1 MMPRSKDQKPL
12 KLVCNE
18 AIRGIKYLVVI
29 KKRSIMIKDNQKTI
43 NHLFIIIDAILIV
56 GAYFLAYPLRFRV
69 LSSFG
74 PFALQKGEGFL
85 KFSEYAQNIIFLLP
99 GYLIIY
105 NMCGLYK
112 PKRGHSRIRVIG
124 NLLEANV
131 LGIFYFAFI
140 IFVMKKSDIS
150 RSFYGIF
157 GALNLTFGLGLRL
170 VSGKI
175 LRAFRR
181 KGKNLKHVLLV
192 GYSRAAEG
200 FIDRV
205 KQNPEWG
212 YWIHGILDDN
222 LVLDTDYKGVK
233 VTGAVLDLEDIIN
246 ENDYDE
252 IVITLSLDEYEKFE
266 DIVNICEKSGVHT
279 KFVPDYNNMVSTVPY
294 IEDLYGLPVI
304 NIRNVPLTNTSNLF
318 IKRAMDII
326 IGSIALI
333 ISLIPMIIIGI
344 IIKCTSK
351 GPALFSQIRVGKH
364 GKEFKMF
371 KFRSMYLEDP
381 EKEKEEWT
389 TRGDKRVTPIGR
401 FIRKTSLDELPQ
413 LFNVL
418 GGSMSL
424 VGPRPE
430 RPQFVEKFKEEVPRY
445 MIKHQVRPGMTGW
458 AQINGLRGD
467 TSIRKRIEY
476 DLYYIE
482 NWSVGLDIK
491 ILFLTIF
498 KGFINKN
505 AY

>member
-1 MMPRSKDQKPL
+1 
-12 KLVCNE
+12 
-18 AIRGIKYLVVI
+18 
-29 KKRSIMIKDNQKTI
+29 MIKDNQKTFNRLYI
-43 NHLFIIIDAILIV
+43 VLDAMLIV

-69 LSSFG
+69 LTAFK
-74 PFALQKGEGFL
+74 PFALQEGERFL
-85 KFSEYAQNIIFLLP
+85 AFAIYARKIIFLLP
-99 GYLIIY
+99 GYLVIY
-105 NMCGLYK
+105 GISGLYK
-112 PKRGHSRIRVIG
+112 PRRGHSRIRVIG
-124 NLLEANV
+124 NLIEANL
-131 LGIFYFAFI
+131 LGIFYFAFL
-140 IFVMKKSDIS
+140 IFIQKENDIS
-150 RSFYGIF
+150 RWFYLIF
-157 GALNLTFGLGLRL
+157 GALNLIFGLALRY
-170 VSGKI
+170 VISKV
-175 LRAFRR
+175 LRTIR
-181 KGKNLKHVLLV
+181 KRGKNLKHVLLV
-192 GYSRAAEG
+192 GYSRATEG
-200 FIDRV
+200 YIDRI

-222 LVLDTDYKGVK
+222 VVLDTDYKGIK
-233 VTGAVLDLEDIIN
+233 VIGSILDLGQIIE

-252 IVITLSLDEYEKFE
+252 IVITLGLSEYEKLE
-266 DIVNICEKSGVHT
+266 SIVNVCEKTGVHT

-304 NIRNVPLTNTSNLF
+304 NIRNVPLTNTINLF
-318 IKRAMDII
+318 IKRMMDIVL
-326 IGSIALI
+326 GFIALVLG
-333 ISLIPMIIIGI
+333 LIPMLIIAI

-351 GPALFSQIRVGKH
+351 GPVIFSQVRVGKH
-364 GKEFKMF
+364 GREFKMF

-381 EKEKEEWT
+381 EKEKDEWT
-389 TRGDKRVTPIGR
+389 TKGDKRVTPIGK

-430 RPQFVEKFKEEVPRY
+430 RPQFVEKFREEVPRY
-445 MIKHQVRPGMTGW
+445 MVKHQVRPGMTGW
-458 AQINGLRGD
+458 AQIKGYRGD
-467 TSIRKRIEY
+467 TSIKKRIEY

>member
-1 MMPRSKDQKPL
+1 
-12 KLVCNE
+12 
-18 AIRGIKYLVVI
+18 
-29 KKRSIMIKDNQKTI
+29 MIKDNQKTFNRLYI
-43 NHLFIIIDAILIV
+43 VLDAMLIV

-69 LSSFG
+69 LTAFK
-74 PFALQKGEGFL
+74 PFALQEGERFL
-85 KFSEYAQNIIFLLP
+85 AFAIYARKIIFLLP
-99 GYLIIY
+99 GYLVIY
-105 NMCGLYK
+105 GISGLYK
-112 PKRGHSRIRVIG
+112 PRRGHSRIRVIG
-124 NLLEANV
+124 NLIEANL
-131 LGIFYFAFI
+131 LGIFYFAFL
-140 IFVMKKSDIS
+140 IFIQKENDIS
-150 RSFYGIF
+150 RWFYLIF
-157 GALNLTFGLGLRL
+157 GALNLIFGLALRY
-170 VSGKI
+170 VISKV
-175 LRAFRR
+175 LRTIRR
-181 KGKNLKHVLLV
+181 RGKNLKHVLLV
-192 GYSRAAEG
+192 GYSRATEG
-200 FIDRV
+200 YIDRI

-222 LVLDTDYKGVK
+222 AVLDTDYKGIK
-233 VTGAVLDLEDIIN
+233 VVGSILDLGQIIE

-252 IVITLSLDEYEKFE
+252 IVITLGLSEYEKLE
-266 DIVNICEKSGVHT
+266 SIVNVCEKTGVHT

-304 NIRNVPLTNTSNLF
+304 NIRNVPLTNTINLF
-318 IKRAMDII
+318 IKRMMDIVL
-326 IGSIALI
+326 GFIALVLG
-333 ISLIPMIIIGI
+333 LIPMLIIAI

-351 GPALFSQIRVGKH
+351 GPVIFSQVRVGKH
-364 GKEFKMF
+364 GREFKMF

-381 EKEKEEWT
+381 EKEKDEWT
-389 TRGDKRVTPIGR
+389 TKGDKRVTPIGK

-430 RPQFVEKFKEEVPRY
+430 RPQFVEKFREEVPRY
-445 MIKHQVRPGMTGW
+445 MVKHQVRPGMTGW
-458 AQINGLRGD
+458 AQIKGYRGD
-467 TSIRKRIEY
+467 TSIKKRIEY

>member
-1 MMPRSKDQKPL
+1 ML
-12 KLVCNE
+12 
-18 AIRGIKYLVVI
+18 
-29 KKRSIMIKDNQKTI
+29 
-43 NHLFIIIDAILIV
+43 II
-56 GAYFLAYPLRFRV
+56 GAYFLAYPLRFHV
-69 LSSFG
+69 LTAFK
-74 PFALQKGEGFL
+74 PFALQEGERFL
-85 KFSEYAQNIIFLLP
+85 AFTIYARKIMFLLP
-99 GYLIIY
+99 GYLVIY
-105 NMCGLYK
+105 GLSGLYK
-112 PKRGHSRIRVIG
+112 PRRGHSRIRVIG
-124 NLLEANV
+124 NLIEANL
-131 LGIFYFAFI
+131 LGIFYFAFL
-140 IFVMKKSDIS
+140 IFIQKEHDIS
-150 RSFYGIF
+150 RWFYLIF
-157 GALNLTFGLGLRL
+157 GALNLTFGLALRY
-170 VSGKI
+170 VISKV
-175 LRAFRR
+175 LRTIR
-181 KGKNLKHVLLV
+181 KRGKNLKHVLLV

-200 FIDRV
+200 FIDRI

-222 LVLDTDYKGVK
+222 AVLDTDYKGIK
-233 VTGAVLDLEDIIN
+233 VVGSILDLGQIIE

-252 IVITLSLDEYEKFE
+252 IVITLGLSEYEKLE
-266 DIVNICEKSGVHT
+266 SIVNVCEKTGVHT

-304 NIRNVPLTNTSNLF
+304 NIRNVPLTNTINLF
-318 IKRAMDII
+318 IKRTMDIVLGI
-326 IGSIALI
+326 IALI
-333 ISLIPMIIIGI
+333 LGFIPMLVIAV

-351 GPALFSQIRVGKH
+351 GPVIFSQVRVGKH
-364 GKEFKMF
+364 GREFKMF

-381 EKEKEEWT
+381 EKEKDEWT
-389 TRGDKRVTPIGR
+389 TKGDKRVTPIGR

-430 RPQFVEKFKEEVPRY
+430 RPQFVEKFREEVPRY
-445 MIKHQVRPGMTGW
+445 MVKHQVRPGMTGW
-458 AQINGLRGD
+458 AQIKGYRGD
-467 TSIRKRIEY
+467 TSIKKRIEY

>member
-1 MMPRSKDQKPL
+1 
-12 KLVCNE
+12 
-18 AIRGIKYLVVI
+18 
-29 KKRSIMIKDNQKTI
+29 MIKDNQKTFNRLYI
-43 NHLFIIIDAILIV
+43 VLDAMLIV
-56 GAYFLAYPLRFRV
+56 GAYFLAYPLRFHV
-69 LSSFG
+69 LTAFK
-74 PFALQKGEGFL
+74 PFALQEGERFL
-85 KFSEYAQNIIFLLP
+85 AFTIYAQTILFLLP
-99 GYLIIY
+99 GYLVIY
-105 NMCGLYK
+105 GLSGLYK
-112 PKRGHSRIRVIG
+112 PRRGHSRIRVIG
-124 NLLEANV
+124 NLIEANL
-131 LGIFYFAFI
+131 LGIFYFAFL
-140 IFVMKKSDIS
+140 IFIQKEHDIS
-150 RSFYGIF
+150 RWFYLIF
-157 GALNLTFGLGLRL
+157 GALNLTFGLALRY
-170 VSGKI
+170 VISKV
-175 LRAFRR
+175 LRTIR
-181 KGKNLKHVLLV
+181 KRGKNLKHVLLV

-200 FIDRV
+200 FIDRI

-222 LVLDTDYKGVK
+222 AVLDTDYKGIK
-233 VTGAVLDLEDIIN
+233 VVGSILDLGQIIE

-252 IVITLSLDEYEKFE
+252 IVITLGLSEYEKLE
-266 DIVNICEKSGVHT
+266 SIVNVCEKTGVHT

-304 NIRNVPLTNTSNLF
+304 NIRNVPLTNTINLF
-318 IKRAMDII
+318 IKRTMDIVL
-326 IGSIALI
+326 GFIALV
-333 ISLIPMIIIGI
+333 LGFIPMLVIAV

-351 GPALFSQIRVGKH
+351 GPVIFSQVRVGKH
-364 GKEFKMF
+364 GREFKMF

-381 EKEKEEWT
+381 EKEKDEWT
-389 TRGDKRVTPIGR
+389 TKGDKRVTPIGR

-430 RPQFVEKFKEEVPRY
+430 RPQFVEKFREEVPRY
-445 MIKHQVRPGMTGW
+445 MVKHQVRPGMTGW
-458 AQINGLRGD
+458 AQIKGYRGD
-467 TSIRKRIEY
+467 TSIKKRIEY

>member
-1 MMPRSKDQKPL
+1 
-12 KLVCNE
+12 
-18 AIRGIKYLVVI
+18 
-29 KKRSIMIKDNQKTI
+29 MIKDNQKTFNRLYI
-43 NHLFIIIDAILIV
+43 VLDAMLIV
-56 GAYFLAYPLRFRV
+56 GAYFLAYPLRFHV
-69 LSSFG
+69 LTAFK
-74 PFALQKGEGFL
+74 PFALQEGERFL
-85 KFSEYAQNIIFLLP
+85 AFTIYARKIMFLLP
-99 GYLIIY
+99 GYLVIY
-105 NMCGLYK
+105 GLSGLYK
-112 PKRGHSRIRVIG
+112 PRRGHSRIRVIG
-124 NLLEANV
+124 NLIEANL
-131 LGIFYFAFI
+131 LGIFYFAFL
-140 IFVMKKSDIS
+140 IFIQKENDIS
-150 RSFYGIF
+150 RWFYLIF
-157 GALNLTFGLGLRL
+157 GALNLTFGLALRY
-170 VSGKI
+170 VISKV
-175 LRAFRR
+175 LRTIR
-181 KGKNLKHVLLV
+181 KRGKNLKHVLLV

-200 FIDRV
+200 FIDRI

-222 LVLDTDYKGVK
+222 AVLDTDYKGIK
-233 VTGAVLDLEDIIN
+233 VVGSILDLGQIIE

-252 IVITLSLDEYEKFE
+252 IVITLGLSEYEKLE
-266 DIVNICEKSGVHT
+266 SIVNVCEKTGVHT

-304 NIRNVPLTNTSNLF
+304 NIRNVPLTNTINLF
-318 IKRAMDII
+318 IKRTMDIVL
-326 IGSIALI
+326 GFIALI
-333 ISLIPMIIIGI
+333 LGFIPMLVIAV

-351 GPALFSQIRVGKH
+351 GPVIFSQVRVGKH
-364 GKEFKMF
+364 GREFKMF

-381 EKEKEEWT
+381 EKEKDEWT
-389 TRGDKRVTPIGR
+389 TKGDKRVTPIGR

-430 RPQFVEKFKEEVPRY
+430 RPQFVEKFREEVPRY
-445 MIKHQVRPGMTGW
+445 MVKHQVRPGMTGW
-458 AQINGLRGD
+458 AQIKGYRGD
-467 TSIRKRIEY
+467 TSIKKRIEY

>member
-1 MMPRSKDQKPL
+1 
-12 KLVCNE
+12 
-18 AIRGIKYLVVI
+18 
-29 KKRSIMIKDNQKTI
+29 MIKDNQKTFNRLYI
-43 NHLFIIIDAILIV
+43 VLDAMLIV
-56 GAYFLAYPLRFRV
+56 GAYFLAYPLRFHV
-69 LSSFG
+69 LTAFK
-74 PFALQKGEGFL
+74 PFALQEGERFL
-85 KFSEYAQNIIFLLP
+85 AFTIYAQKIMFLLP
-99 GYLIIY
+99 GYLVIY
-105 NMCGLYK
+105 GLSGLYK
-112 PKRGHSRIRVIG
+112 PRRGHSRIRVIG
-124 NLLEANV
+124 NLIEANL

-140 IFVMKKSDIS
+140 IFIQKEHDIS
-150 RSFYGIF
+150 RWFYLIF
-157 GALNLTFGLGLRL
+157 GALNLTFGLALRY
-170 VSGKI
+170 VISKV
-175 LRAFRR
+175 LRTIR
-181 KGKNLKHVLLV
+181 KRGKNLKHVLLV

-200 FIDRV
+200 FIDRI

-222 LVLDTDYKGVK
+222 AVLDTDYKGIK
-233 VTGAVLDLEDIIN
+233 VVGSILDLGQIIE

-252 IVITLSLDEYEKFE
+252 IVITLGLSEYEKLE
-266 DIVNICEKSGVHT
+266 SIVNVCEKTGVHT

-304 NIRNVPLTNTSNLF
+304 NIRNVPLTNTINLF
-318 IKRAMDII
+318 IKRTMDIVL
-326 IGSIALI
+326 GFIALV
-333 ISLIPMIIIGI
+333 LGFIPMLVIAV

-351 GPALFSQIRVGKH
+351 GPVIFSQVRVGKH
-364 GKEFKMF
+364 GREFKMF

-381 EKEKEEWT
+381 EKEKDEWT
-389 TRGDKRVTPIGR
+389 TKGDKRVTPIGR

-430 RPQFVEKFKEEVPRY
+430 RPQFVEKFREEVPRY
-445 MIKHQVRPGMTGW
+445 MVKHQVRPGMTGW
-458 AQINGLRGD
+458 AQIKGYRGD
-467 TSIRKRIEY
+467 TSIKKRIEY

>member
-1 MMPRSKDQKPL
+1 M
-12 KLVCNE
+12 
-18 AIRGIKYLVVI
+18 
-29 KKRSIMIKDNQKTI
+29 
-43 NHLFIIIDAILIV
+43 
-56 GAYFLAYPLRFRV
+56 AYPLRFRV
-69 LSSFG
+69 LTAFR
-74 PFALQKGEGFL
+74 PFAIQDGERFL
-85 KFSEYAQNIIFLLP
+85 AFTIYARKIIFLLP

-105 NMCGLYK
+105 GISGLYK
-112 PKRGHSRIRVIG
+112 PRRGHSRIRVIG
-124 NLLEANV
+124 NLIEANL
-131 LGIFYFAFI
+131 LGIFYFAFL
-140 IFVMKKSDIS
+140 IFIQKENDIS
-150 RSFYGIF
+150 RWFYLIF
-157 GALNLTFGLGLRL
+157 GALNLTFGLALRYAISK
-170 VSGKI
+170 V
-175 LRAFRR
+175 LRTVR
-181 KGKNLKHVLLV
+181 KRGKNLKHVLLV
-192 GYSRAAEG
+192 GYSRATEG
-200 FIDRV
+200 FIDRI

-222 LVLDTDYKGVK
+222 AVLDTEYKGIK
-233 VTGAVLDLEDIIN
+233 VVGSILDLGQIIE

-252 IVITLSLDEYEKFE
+252 IVITLGLSEYEKLE
-266 DIVNICEKSGVHT
+266 DIVNVCEKTGVHT

-304 NIRNVPLTNTSNLF
+304 NIRNVPLTNTINLV
-318 IKRAMDII
+318 IKRAMDLIL
-326 IGSIALI
+326 GFIALV
-333 ISLIPMIIIGI
+333 LGFIPMLIIAI

-351 GPALFSQIRVGKH
+351 GPVIFSQVRVGKH
-364 GKEFKMF
+364 GREFKMF

-381 EKEKEEWT
+381 EQEKEEWT

-430 RPQFVEKFKEEVPRY
+430 RPQFVEKFREEVPRY
-445 MIKHQVRPGMTGW
+445 MVKHQVRPGMTGW
-458 AQINGLRGD
+458 AQIKGYRGD
-467 TSIRKRIEY
+467 TSIKKRIEY

>member
-1 MMPRSKDQKPL
+1 M
-12 KLVCNE
+12 
-18 AIRGIKYLVVI
+18 
-29 KKRSIMIKDNQKTI
+29 
-43 NHLFIIIDAILIV
+43 
-56 GAYFLAYPLRFRV
+56 
-69 LSSFG
+69 
-74 PFALQKGEGFL
+74 
-85 KFSEYAQNIIFLLP
+85 
-99 GYLIIY
+99 
-105 NMCGLYK
+105 
-112 PKRGHSRIRVIG
+112 
-124 NLLEANV
+124 
-131 LGIFYFAFI
+131 
-140 IFVMKKSDIS
+140 
-150 RSFYGIF
+150 
-157 GALNLTFGLGLRL
+157 
-170 VSGKI
+170 
-175 LRAFRR
+175 
-181 KGKNLKHVLLV
+181 LV

-326 IGSIALI
+326 IGSISLI
-333 ISLIPMIIIGI
+333 ISLIPMLIIGI

>member
-1 MMPRSKDQKPL
+1 
-12 KLVCNE
+12 
-18 AIRGIKYLVVI
+18 
-29 KKRSIMIKDNQKTI
+29 MIKDNQKTFNRLYI
-43 NHLFIIIDAILIV
+43 VLDAMLIV
-56 GAYFLAYPLRFRV
+56 GAYFLAYPLRFHV
-69 LSSFG
+69 LTAFK
-74 PFALQKGEGFL
+74 PFALQEGERFL
-85 KFSEYAQNIIFLLP
+85 AFTIYAQKIMFLLP
-99 GYLIIY
+99 GYLVIY
-105 NMCGLYK
+105 GLSGLYK
-112 PKRGHSRIRVIG
+112 PRRGHSRIRVIG
-124 NLLEANV
+124 KLIEANL
-131 LGIFYFAFI
+131 LGIFYFAFL
-140 IFVMKKSDIS
+140 IFIQKEHDIS
-150 RSFYGIF
+150 RWFYLIF
-157 GALNLTFGLGLRL
+157 GALNLTFGLALRY
-170 VSGKI
+170 VISKV
-175 LRAFRR
+175 LRTIR
-181 KGKNLKHVLLV
+181 KRGKNLKHVLLV

-200 FIDRV
+200 FIDRI

-222 LVLDTDYKGVK
+222 AVLDTDYKGIK
-233 VTGAVLDLEDIIN
+233 VVGSILDLGQIIE

-252 IVITLSLDEYEKFE
+252 IVITLGLSEYEKLE
-266 DIVNICEKSGVHT
+266 SIVNVCEKTGVHT

-304 NIRNVPLTNTSNLF
+304 NIRNVPLTNTINLF
-318 IKRAMDII
+318 IKRTMDIVLGI
-326 IGSIALI
+326 IALI
-333 ISLIPMIIIGI
+333 LGFIPMLVIAV

-351 GPALFSQIRVGKH
+351 GPVIFSQVRVGKH
-364 GKEFKMF
+364 GREFKMF

-381 EKEKEEWT
+381 EKEKDEWT
-389 TRGDKRVTPIGR
+389 TKGDKRVTPIGR

-430 RPQFVEKFKEEVPRY
+430 RPQFVEKFREEVPRY
-445 MIKHQVRPGMTGW
+445 MVKHQVRPGMTGW
-458 AQINGLRGD
+458 AQIKGYRGD
-467 TSIRKRIEY
+467 TSIKKRIEY

>member
-1 MMPRSKDQKPL
+1 
-12 KLVCNE
+12 
-18 AIRGIKYLVVI
+18 
-29 KKRSIMIKDNQKTI
+29 MIKDNQKTFNRLYI
-43 NHLFIIIDAILIV
+43 VLDAMLIV
-56 GAYFLAYPLRFRV
+56 GAYFLAYPLRFHV
-69 LSSFG
+69 LTAFK
-74 PFALQKGEGFL
+74 PFALQEGERFL
-85 KFSEYAQNIIFLLP
+85 AFTIYARKIMFLLP
-99 GYLIIY
+99 GYLVIY
-105 NMCGLYK
+105 GLSGLYK
-112 PKRGHSRIRVIG
+112 PRRGHSRIRVIG
-124 NLLEANV
+124 NLIEANL
-131 LGIFYFAFI
+131 LGIFYFAFL
-140 IFVMKKSDIS
+140 IFIQKENDIS
-150 RSFYGIF
+150 RWFYLIF
-157 GALNLTFGLGLRL
+157 GALNLTFGLALRY
-170 VSGKI
+170 VISKV
-175 LRAFRR
+175 LRTIR
-181 KGKNLKHVLLV
+181 KRGKNLKHVLLV

-200 FIDRV
+200 FIDRI

-222 LVLDTDYKGVK
+222 AVLDTDYKGIK
-233 VTGAVLDLEDIIN
+233 VVGSILDLGQIIE

-252 IVITLSLDEYEKFE
+252 IVITLGLSEYEKLE
-266 DIVNICEKSGVHT
+266 SIVNVCEKTGVHT

-304 NIRNVPLTNTSNLF
+304 NIRNVPLTNTINLF
-318 IKRAMDII
+318 IKRTMDIVL
-326 IGSIALI
+326 GFIALV
-333 ISLIPMIIIGI
+333 LGFIPMLVIAV

-351 GPALFSQIRVGKH
+351 GPVIFSQVRVGKH
-364 GKEFKMF
+364 GREFKMF

-381 EKEKEEWT
+381 EKEKDEWT
-389 TRGDKRVTPIGR
+389 TKGDKRVTPIGR

-430 RPQFVEKFKEEVPRY
+430 RPQFVEKFREEVPRY
-445 MIKHQVRPGMTGW
+445 MVKHQVRPGMTGW
-458 AQINGLRGD
+458 AQIKGYRGD
-467 TSIRKRIEY
+467 TSIKKRIEY

>member
-1 MMPRSKDQKPL
+1 
-12 KLVCNE
+12 
-18 AIRGIKYLVVI
+18 
-29 KKRSIMIKDNQKTI
+29 MIKDNQKTFNRLYI
-43 NHLFIIIDAILIV
+43 VLDAMLIV
-56 GAYFLAYPLRFRV
+56 GAYFLAYPLRFHV
-69 LSSFG
+69 LTAFK
-74 PFALQKGEGFL
+74 PFALQEGERFL
-85 KFSEYAQNIIFLLP
+85 AFTIYARKIMFLLP
-99 GYLIIY
+99 GYLVIY
-105 NMCGLYK
+105 GLSGLYK
-112 PKRGHSRIRVIG
+112 PRRGHSRIRVIG
-124 NLLEANV
+124 NLIEANL
-131 LGIFYFAFI
+131 LGIFYFAFL
-140 IFVMKKSDIS
+140 IFIQKEHDIS
-150 RSFYGIF
+150 RWFYLIF
-157 GALNLTFGLGLRL
+157 GALNLTFGLALRY
-170 VSGKI
+170 VISKV
-175 LRAFRR
+175 LRTIR
-181 KGKNLKHVLLV
+181 KRGKNLKHVLLV

-200 FIDRV
+200 FIDRI

-222 LVLDTDYKGVK
+222 AVLDTDYKGIK
-233 VTGAVLDLEDIIN
+233 VVGSILDLGQIIE

-252 IVITLSLDEYEKFE
+252 IVITLGLSEYEKLE
-266 DIVNICEKSGVHT
+266 SIVNVCEKTGVHT

-304 NIRNVPLTNTSNLF
+304 NIRNVPLTNTINLF
-318 IKRAMDII
+318 IKRTMDIVL
-326 IGSIALI
+326 GFIALI
-333 ISLIPMIIIGI
+333 LGFIPMLVIAV

-351 GPALFSQIRVGKH
+351 GPVIFSQVRVGKH
-364 GKEFKMF
+364 GREFKMF

-381 EKEKEEWT
+381 EKEKDEWT
-389 TRGDKRVTPIGR
+389 TKGDKRVTPIGR

-430 RPQFVEKFKEEVPRY
+430 RPQFVEKFREEVPRY
-445 MIKHQVRPGMTGW
+445 MVKHQVRPGMTGW
-458 AQINGLRGD
+458 AQIKGYRGD
-467 TSIRKRIEY
+467 TSIKKRIEY

>member
-1 MMPRSKDQKPL
+1 
-12 KLVCNE
+12 
-18 AIRGIKYLVVI
+18 
-29 KKRSIMIKDNQKTI
+29 MIKDNQKTFNRLYI
-43 NHLFIIIDAILIV
+43 VLDAMLIV

-69 LSSFG
+69 LTAFK
-74 PFALQKGEGFL
+74 PFALQEGERFL
-85 KFSEYAQNIIFLLP
+85 AFAIYARKIIFLLP
-99 GYLIIY
+99 GYLVIY
-105 NMCGLYK
+105 GLSGLYK
-112 PKRGHSRIRVIG
+112 PRRGHSRIRVIG
-124 NLLEANV
+124 NLIEANL
-131 LGIFYFAFI
+131 LGIFYFAFL
-140 IFVMKKSDIS
+140 IFIQKENDIS
-150 RSFYGIF
+150 RWFYLIF
-157 GALNLTFGLGLRL
+157 GALNLIFGLALRY
-170 VSGKI
+170 VISKV
-175 LRAFRR
+175 LRTIRR
-181 KGKNLKHVLLV
+181 RGKNLKHVLLV
-192 GYSRAAEG
+192 GYSRATEG
-200 FIDRV
+200 YIDRI

-222 LVLDTDYKGVK
+222 VVLDTDYKGIK
-233 VTGAVLDLEDIIN
+233 VMGSILDLGQIIE

-252 IVITLSLDEYEKFE
+252 IVITLGLSEYEKLE
-266 DIVNICEKSGVHT
+266 DIVNVCEKTGVHT

-304 NIRNVPLTNTSNLF
+304 NIRNVPLTNTINLF
-318 IKRAMDII
+318 IKRMMDIVL
-326 IGSIALI
+326 GFIALVLG
-333 ISLIPMIIIGI
+333 LIPMLIIAI

-351 GPALFSQIRVGKH
+351 GPVIFSQVRVGKH
-364 GKEFKMF
+364 GREFKMF

-381 EKEKEEWT
+381 EKEKDEWT
-389 TRGDKRVTPIGR
+389 TKGDKRVTPIGK

-430 RPQFVEKFKEEVPRY
+430 RPQFVEKFREEVPRY
-445 MIKHQVRPGMTGW
+445 MVKHQVRPGMTGW
-458 AQINGLRGD
+458 AQIKGYRGD
-467 TSIRKRIEY
+467 TSIKKRIEY

>member
-1 MMPRSKDQKPL
+1 
-12 KLVCNE
+12 
-18 AIRGIKYLVVI
+18 
-29 KKRSIMIKDNQKTI
+29 MIKDNQKTL
-43 NHLFIIIDAILIV
+43 NHLLIILDAILIV
-56 GAYFLAYPLRFRV
+56 GAYFLTYPLRFKV

-74 PFALQKGEGFL
+74 PFALAEGEKFL
-85 KFSEYAQNIIFLLP
+85 SFERYARMILFLLP

-105 NMCGLYK
+105 NMCGLFK
-112 PKRGHSRIRVIG
+112 PKRGHSRIRILG
-124 NLLEANV
+124 SLIEANL
-131 LGIFYFAFI
+131 LGIFYFAFL
-140 IFVMKKSDIS
+140 IFIQGVNDFS
-150 RSFYGIF
+150 RWFYLIF
-157 GALNLTFGLGLRL
+157 GALNLFFGTGMRY
-170 VSGKI
+170 VSGRI
-175 LRAFRR
+175 TRHFRR

-192 GYSRAAEG
+192 GYSRATEG
-200 FIDRV
+200 FIDRI

-222 LVLDTDYKGVK
+222 MVLDTEYKGVK
-233 VTGAVLDLEDIIN
+233 VTGAVLDLENVIA

-252 IVITLSLDEYEKFE
+252 IVITLSLDEYEKLE
-266 DIVNICEKSGVHT
+266 DIVNVCEKSGVHT

-304 NIRNVPLTNTSNLF
+304 NIRNVPLTNTVNLF
-318 IKRAMDII
+318 IKRSMDII
-326 IGSIALI
+326 LGSICI
-333 ISLIPMIIIGI
+333 IVGLIPMLVIAI

-351 GPALFSQIRVGKH
+351 GPVIFSQIRVGKH
-364 GKEFKMF
+364 GREFKMF

-381 EKEKEEWT
+381 EKEKDEWT
-389 TRGDKRVTPIGR
+389 TKGDKRVTPVGR

-413 LFNVL
+413 LFNVI

-445 MIKHQVRPGMTGW
+445 MVKHQVRPGMTGW
-458 AQINGLRGD
+458 AQVNGYRGD
-467 TSIRKRIEY
+467 TSIKKRIEC

>member
-1 MMPRSKDQKPL
+1 
-12 KLVCNE
+12 
-18 AIRGIKYLVVI
+18 
-29 KKRSIMIKDNQKTI
+29 
-43 NHLFIIIDAILIV
+43 
-56 GAYFLAYPLRFRV
+56 LAYPLRFHV
-69 LSSFG
+69 LTAFK
-74 PFALQKGEGFL
+74 PFALQEGERFL
-85 KFSEYAQNIIFLLP
+85 AFTIYAQKIMFLLP
-99 GYLIIY
+99 GYLVIY
-105 NMCGLYK
+105 GLSGLYK
-112 PKRGHSRIRVIG
+112 PRRGHSRIRVIG
-124 NLLEANV
+124 NLIEANL
-131 LGIFYFAFI
+131 LGIFYFAFL
-140 IFVMKKSDIS
+140 IFIQKEHDIS
-150 RSFYGIF
+150 RWFYLIF
-157 GALNLTFGLGLRL
+157 GALNLTFGLALRY
-170 VSGKI
+170 VISKV
-175 LRAFRR
+175 LRTIR
-181 KGKNLKHVLLV
+181 KRGKNLKHVLLV

-200 FIDRV
+200 FIDRI

-222 LVLDTDYKGVK
+222 AVLDTDYKGIK
-233 VTGAVLDLEDIIN
+233 VVGSILDLGQIIE

-252 IVITLSLDEYEKFE
+252 IVITLGLSEYEKLE
-266 DIVNICEKSGVHT
+266 SIVNVCEKTGVHT

-304 NIRNVPLTNTSNLF
+304 NIRNVPLTNTINLF
-318 IKRAMDII
+318 IKRTMDIVLGI
-326 IGSIALI
+326 IALI
-333 ISLIPMIIIGI
+333 LGFIPMLVIAV

-351 GPALFSQIRVGKH
+351 GPVIFSQVRVGKH
-364 GKEFKMF
+364 GREFKMF

-381 EKEKEEWT
+381 EKEKDEWT
-389 TRGDKRVTPIGR
+389 TKGDKRVTPIGR

-430 RPQFVEKFKEEVPRY
+430 RPQFVEKFREEVPRY
-445 MIKHQVRPGMTGW
+445 MVKHQVRPGMTGW
-458 AQINGLRGD
+458 AQIKGYRGD
-467 TSIRKRIEY
+467 TSIKKRIEY

>member
-1 MMPRSKDQKPL
+1 
-12 KLVCNE
+12 
-18 AIRGIKYLVVI
+18 
-29 KKRSIMIKDNQKTI
+29 MIKDNQKTFNRLYI
-43 NHLFIIIDAILIV
+43 VLDAMLIV

-69 LSSFG
+69 LTAFK
-74 PFALQKGEGFL
+74 PFALQEGERFL
-85 KFSEYAQNIIFLLP
+85 AFTIYARKIIFLLP
-99 GYLIIY
+99 GYLVIY
-105 NMCGLYK
+105 GLSGLYK
-112 PKRGHSRIRVIG
+112 PRRGHSRIRVIG
-124 NLLEANV
+124 NLIEANL
-131 LGIFYFAFI
+131 LGIFYFAFL
-140 IFVMKKSDIS
+140 IFIQKENDIS
-150 RSFYGIF
+150 RWFYLIF
-157 GALNLTFGLGLRL
+157 GALNLIFGLALRY
-170 VSGKI
+170 VISKV
-175 LRAFRR
+175 LRTIRR
-181 KGKNLKHVLLV
+181 RGKNLKHVLLV
-192 GYSRAAEG
+192 GYSRATEG
-200 FIDRV
+200 YIDRI

-222 LVLDTDYKGVK
+222 AVLDTDYKGIK
-233 VTGAVLDLEDIIN
+233 VVGSILDLGQIIE

-252 IVITLSLDEYEKFE
+252 IVITLGLSEYEKLE
-266 DIVNICEKSGVHT
+266 DIVNVCEKTGVHT

-304 NIRNVPLTNTSNLF
+304 NIRNVPLTNTINLF
-318 IKRAMDII
+318 IKRMMDIVL
-326 IGSIALI
+326 GFIALVLG
-333 ISLIPMIIIGI
+333 LIPMLIIAI

-351 GPALFSQIRVGKH
+351 GPVIFSQVRVGKH
-364 GKEFKMF
+364 GREFKMF

-381 EKEKEEWT
+381 EKEKDEWT
-389 TRGDKRVTPIGR
+389 TKGDKRVTPIGK

-430 RPQFVEKFKEEVPRY
+430 RPQFVEKFREEVPRY
-445 MIKHQVRPGMTGW
+445 MVKHQVRPGMTGW
-458 AQINGLRGD
+458 AQIKGYRGD
-467 TSIRKRIEY
+467 TSIKKRIEY

>member
-1 MMPRSKDQKPL
+1 M
-12 KLVCNE
+12 
-18 AIRGIKYLVVI
+18 
-29 KKRSIMIKDNQKTI
+29 
-43 NHLFIIIDAILIV
+43 
-56 GAYFLAYPLRFRV
+56 AYPLRFHV
-69 LSSFG
+69 LTAFK
-74 PFALQKGEGFL
+74 PFALQEGERFL
-85 KFSEYAQNIIFLLP
+85 AFTIYAQKIMFLLP
-99 GYLIIY
+99 GYLVIY
-105 NMCGLYK
+105 GLSGLYK
-112 PKRGHSRIRVIG
+112 PRRGHSRIRVIG
-124 NLLEANV
+124 NLIEANL
-131 LGIFYFAFI
+131 LGIFYFAFL
-140 IFVMKKSDIS
+140 IFIQKEHDIS
-150 RSFYGIF
+150 RWFYLIF
-157 GALNLTFGLGLRL
+157 GALNLTFGLALRY
-170 VSGKI
+170 VISKV
-175 LRAFRR
+175 LRTIR
-181 KGKNLKHVLLV
+181 KRGKNLKHVLLV

-200 FIDRV
+200 FIDRI

-222 LVLDTDYKGVK
+222 AVLDTDYKGIK
-233 VTGAVLDLEDIIN
+233 VVGSILDLGQIIE

-252 IVITLSLDEYEKFE
+252 IVITLGLSEYEKLE
-266 DIVNICEKSGVHT
+266 SIVNVCEKTGVHT

-304 NIRNVPLTNTSNLF
+304 NIRNVPLTNTINLF
-318 IKRAMDII
+318 IKRTMDIVL
-326 IGSIALI
+326 GFIALV
-333 ISLIPMIIIGI
+333 LGFIPMLVIAV

-351 GPALFSQIRVGKH
+351 GPVIFSQVRVGKH
-364 GKEFKMF
+364 GREFKMF

-381 EKEKEEWT
+381 EKEKDEWT
-389 TRGDKRVTPIGR
+389 TKGDKRVTPIGR

-430 RPQFVEKFKEEVPRY
+430 RPQFVEKFREEVPRY
-445 MIKHQVRPGMTGW
+445 MVKHQVRPGMTGW
-458 AQINGLRGD
+458 AQIKGYRGD
-467 TSIRKRIEY
+467 TSIKKRIEY

>member
-1 MMPRSKDQKPL
+1 M
-12 KLVCNE
+12 
-18 AIRGIKYLVVI
+18 IR
-29 KKRSIMIKDNQKTI
+29 DNQKTI
-43 NHLFIIIDAILIV
+43 NHLFIIMDAILIV
-56 GAYFLAYPLRFRV
+56 GAYFLAYPIRFRV

-74 PFALQKGEGFL
+74 PFAIQKGEGFL
-85 KFSEYAQNIIFLLP
+85 KFSEYAQNILYLLP

-105 NMCGLYK
+105 NMCGLFK
-112 PKRGHSRIRVIG
+112 PNRGHSRIRLIG
-124 NLLEANV
+124 SLIEANL
-131 LGIFYFAFI
+131 LGIFYFAFLI
-140 IFVMKKSDIS
+140 YILNIENVS
-150 RSFYGIF
+150 RWFYLSF
-157 GALNLTFGLGLRL
+157 GALNLFLTTGFRL
-170 VSGKI
+170 TVTKVA
-175 LRAFRR
+175 RAFRK
-181 KGKNLKHVLLV
+181 KGKNLKHVLLI
-192 GYSRAAEG
+192 GYSRAAEA
-200 FIDRV
+200 FIDRI

-222 LVLDTDYKGVK
+222 MVLDTEYRGVK
-233 VTGAVLDLEDIIN
+233 VSGAILDLENIIMD
-246 ENDYDE
+246 NDFDE
-252 IVITLSLDEYEKFE
+252 IVITLGLDEYEKLE

-304 NIRNVPLTNTSNLF
+304 NIRNVPLTNTINLF
-318 IKRAMDII
+318 IKRSMDIV
-326 IGSIALI
+326 IGGIALI
-333 ISLIPMIIIGI
+333 IALIPMLIIGI
-344 IIKCTSK
+344 VIKCTSK

-364 GKEFKMF
+364 GREFKMY

-381 EKEKEEWT
+381 EKEKGEWT
-389 TRGDKRVTPIGR
+389 TRGDKRVTPVGR

-467 TSIRKRIEY
+467 TSIKKRIEY

-482 NWSVGLDIK
+482 NWSVGLDFK

>member
-1 MMPRSKDQKPL
+1 
-12 KLVCNE
+12 
-18 AIRGIKYLVVI
+18 
-29 KKRSIMIKDNQKTI
+29 MIKDNQKTFNRLYI
-43 NHLFIIIDAILIV
+43 VLDAMLIV

-69 LSSFG
+69 LTAFK
-74 PFALQKGEGFL
+74 PFALQEGERFL
-85 KFSEYAQNIIFLLP
+85 AFAIYARKIIFLLP
-99 GYLIIY
+99 GYLVIY
-105 NMCGLYK
+105 GISGLYK
-112 PKRGHSRIRVIG
+112 PRRGHSRIRVIG
-124 NLLEANV
+124 NLIEANL
-131 LGIFYFAFI
+131 LGIFYFAFL
-140 IFVMKKSDIS
+140 IFIQKENDIS
-150 RSFYGIF
+150 RWFYLIF
-157 GALNLTFGLGLRL
+157 GALNLIFGLALRY
-170 VSGKI
+170 VISKV
-175 LRAFRR
+175 LRTIR
-181 KGKNLKHVLLV
+181 KRGKNLKHVLLV
-192 GYSRAAEG
+192 GYSRATEG
-200 FIDRV
+200 YIDRI

-222 LVLDTDYKGVK
+222 AVLDTDYKGIK
-233 VTGAVLDLEDIIN
+233 VVGSILDLGQIIE

-252 IVITLSLDEYEKFE
+252 IVITLGLSEYEKLE
-266 DIVNICEKSGVHT
+266 SIVNVCEKTGVHT

-304 NIRNVPLTNTSNLF
+304 NIRNVPLTNTINLF
-318 IKRAMDII
+318 IKRMMDIVL
-326 IGSIALI
+326 GFIALVLG
-333 ISLIPMIIIGI
+333 LIPMLIIAI

-351 GPALFSQIRVGKH
+351 GPVIFSQVRVGKH
-364 GKEFKMF
+364 GREFKMF

-381 EKEKEEWT
+381 EKEKDEWT
-389 TRGDKRVTPIGR
+389 TKGDKRVTPIGK

-430 RPQFVEKFKEEVPRY
+430 RPQFVEKFREEVPRY
-445 MIKHQVRPGMTGW
+445 MVKHQVRPGMTGW
-458 AQINGLRGD
+458 AQIKGYRGD
-467 TSIRKRIEY
+467 TSIKKRIEY

>member
-1 MMPRSKDQKPL
+1 
-12 KLVCNE
+12 
-18 AIRGIKYLVVI
+18 
-29 KKRSIMIKDNQKTI
+29 MIKDNQKTFNRLYI
-43 NHLFIIIDAILIV
+43 VLDAMLIV

-69 LSSFG
+69 LTAFK
-74 PFALQKGEGFL
+74 PFALQEGERFL
-85 KFSEYAQNIIFLLP
+85 AFAIYARKIIFLLP
-99 GYLIIY
+99 GYLVIY
-105 NMCGLYK
+105 GISGLYK
-112 PKRGHSRIRVIG
+112 PRRGHSRIRVIG
-124 NLLEANV
+124 NLIEANL
-131 LGIFYFAFI
+131 LGIFYFAFL
-140 IFVMKKSDIS
+140 IFIQKENDIS
-150 RSFYGIF
+150 RWFYLIF
-157 GALNLTFGLGLRL
+157 GALNLIFGLALRY
-170 VSGKI
+170 VISKV
-175 LRAFRR
+175 LRTIRR
-181 KGKNLKHVLLV
+181 RGKNLKHVLLV

-200 FIDRV
+200 YIDRI

-222 LVLDTDYKGVK
+222 VVLDTDYKGIK
-233 VTGAVLDLEDIIN
+233 VMGSILDLGQIIE

-252 IVITLSLDEYEKFE
+252 IVITLGLSEYEKLE
-266 DIVNICEKSGVHT
+266 SIVNVCEKTGVHT

-304 NIRNVPLTNTSNLF
+304 NIRNVPLTNTINLF
-318 IKRAMDII
+318 IKRMMDIVL
-326 IGSIALI
+326 GFIALVLG
-333 ISLIPMIIIGI
+333 LIPMLIIAI

-351 GPALFSQIRVGKH
+351 GPVIFSQVRVGKH
-364 GKEFKMF
+364 GREFKMF

-381 EKEKEEWT
+381 EKEKDEWT
-389 TRGDKRVTPIGR
+389 TKGDKRVTPIGK

-430 RPQFVEKFKEEVPRY
+430 RPQFVEKFREEVPRY
-445 MIKHQVRPGMTGW
+445 MVKHQVRPGMTGW
-458 AQINGLRGD
+458 AQIKGYRGD
-467 TSIRKRIEY
+467 TSIKKRIEY

>member
-1 MMPRSKDQKPL
+1 ML
-12 KLVCNE
+12 
-18 AIRGIKYLVVI
+18 
-29 KKRSIMIKDNQKTI
+29 
-43 NHLFIIIDAILIV
+43 DAMLIV

-69 LSSFG
+69 LTAFR
-74 PFALQKGEGFL
+74 PFAIQDGERFL
-85 KFSEYAQNIIFLLP
+85 AFTIYARKIIFLLP

-105 NMCGLYK
+105 GISGLYK
-112 PKRGHSRIRVIG
+112 PRRGHSRIRVIG
-124 NLLEANV
+124 NLIEANL
-131 LGIFYFAFI
+131 LGIFYFAFL
-140 IFVMKKSDIS
+140 IFIQKENDIS
-150 RSFYGIF
+150 RWFYLIF
-157 GALNLTFGLGLRL
+157 GALNLTFGLALRYAISK
-170 VSGKI
+170 V
-175 LRAFRR
+175 LRTVR
-181 KGKNLKHVLLV
+181 KRGKNLKHVLLV
-192 GYSRAAEG
+192 GYSRATEG
-200 FIDRV
+200 FIDRI

-222 LVLDTDYKGVK
+222 VVLDTEYKGIK
-233 VTGAVLDLEDIIN
+233 VVGSILDLGQIIE

-252 IVITLSLDEYEKFE
+252 IVITLGLSEYEKLE
-266 DIVNICEKSGVHT
+266 DIVNVCEKTGVHT

-304 NIRNVPLTNTSNLF
+304 NIRNVPLTNTINLF
-318 IKRAMDII
+318 IKRAMDLIL
-326 IGSIALI
+326 GFIALV
-333 ISLIPMIIIGI
+333 LGFIPMLIIAI

-351 GPALFSQIRVGKH
+351 GPVIFSQVRVGKH
-364 GKEFKMF
+364 GREFKMF

-381 EKEKEEWT
+381 EQEKEEWT

-430 RPQFVEKFKEEVPRY
+430 RPQFVEKFREEVPRY
-445 MIKHQVRPGMTGW
+445 MVKHQVRPGMTGW
-458 AQINGLRGD
+458 AQIKGYRGD
-467 TSIRKRIEY
+467 TSIKKRIEY